1 MRTSDFDRVSRALAY
16 LEDHAGERPALEAVA
31 RAAGLSPFHFQR
43 LFRRWAGVSPTRLMQ
58 YRTAQRAKVA
68 LRDGRTVLDTAYEVG
83 LSGAGRLHDLLVA
96 VDAVT
101 PGNIR
106 TAGAGLTIRWGH
118 HATPFGGA
126 TVGLTDRGICA
137 LGFDERERGA
147 TVTRLHHDWPAAR
160 LLRDQTET
168 ARVVERIFSRARPG
182 RPLTLH
188 LRGTNFQLKVWEA
201 LLAIPDGTTTSYGDV
216 AGAIGKPAAS
226 RAVGTAV
233 GDNPVAFL
241 VPCHRVL
248 RASGAMGG
256 YRWGVDR
263 KQAMLTWE
271 GVRRPGGQA
280 VERSGR

>member
-1 MRTSDFDRVSRALAY
+1 MRHPDFDRVMRALEY
-16 LEDHAGERPALEAVA
+16 LDAHRDERPTLADVA

-43 LFRRWAGVSPTRLMQ
+43 LFRRWAGVSPARLMQ
-58 YRTAQRAKVA
+58 YKTAQRAKVA
-68 LRDGRTVLDTAYEVG
+68 LREGRTVLDTAYDVG

-101 PGNIR
+101 PGNVR

-118 HATPFGGA
+118 HDTPFGGA
-126 TVGLTDRGICA
+126 TVAITDRGICA
-137 LGFDERERGA
+137 LGFDDRERGA
-147 TVTRLHHDWPAAR
+147 TVTRLHHDWPAAQFA
-160 LLRDQTET
+160 RDQRET

-201 LLAIPDGTTTSYGDV
+201 LLAIPEGVTTSYGDL
-216 AGAIGKPAAS
+216 AGTIGRPSAS

-248 RASGAMGG
+248 RASGALGG
-256 YRWGVDR
+256 YRWGLER
-263 KQAMLTWE
+263 KQAMLAWE
-271 GVRRPGGQA
+271 AVRRSGGQA
-280 VERSGR
+280 VRRSGR

>member
-1 MRTSDFDRVSRALAY
+1 MRPSDFDRVTRALEY
-16 LEDHAGERPALEAVA
+16 LEAHRDGRPALDDVA

-58 YRTAQRAKVA
+58 YRTAQRAKAA
-68 LRDGRTVLDTAYEVG
+68 LRDGRTVLDAAYEAG
-83 LSGAGRLHDLLVA
+83 LSGPGRLHDLLVA

-101 PGNIR
+101 PGNVR

-118 HATPFGGA
+118 HATRFGGA
-126 TVGLTDRGICA
+126 TVAVTDRGICA

-147 TVTRLHHDWPAAR
+147 TVTRLHGDWPAAR
-160 LLRDQTET
+160 MVRAQAET

-201 LLAIPDGTTTSYGDV
+201 LLAIPDGETTSYGDLAEV
-216 AGAIGKPAAS
+216 IGRPGAS

-248 RASGAMGG
+248 RASGGLGG
-256 YRWGVDR
+256 YRWGLER
-263 KQAMLTWE
+263 KQAMLAWE
-271 GVRRPGGQA
+271 AVRQ
-280 VERSGR
+280 

>member
-1 MRTSDFDRVSRALAY
+1 MRSTDFERVTRALDY
-16 LEDHAGERPALEAVA
+16 LEAHRDERPALEDVA

-43 LFRRWAGVSPTRLMQ
+43 LFRRWAGVSPARLMQ
-58 YRTAQRAKVA
+58 YQTAQRAKVA
-68 LRDGRTVLDTAYEVG
+68 LRGGRTVLDTAYEVG

-101 PGNIR
+101 PGNVR

-118 HATPFGGA
+118 HDTPFGGA
-126 TVGLTDRGICA
+126 TVAITDRGICA
-137 LGFDERERGA
+137 LGFDGRERGA
-147 TVTRLHHDWPAAR
+147 TVTRLHHDWPAAQFA
-160 LLRDQTET
+160 RDQRET

-201 LLAIPDGTTTSYGDV
+201 LLAIPEGGTTSYGDL
-216 AGAIGKPAAS
+216 AGTIGRPSAS

-248 RASGAMGG
+248 RASGALGG
-256 YRWGVDR
+256 YRWGLER
-263 KQAMLTWE
+263 KQAMLAWE
-271 GVRRPGGQA
+271 AVRR
-280 VERSGR
+280 